1 MMYVIGTSEYEF
13 INVKSKTMTDRNFI
27 KMAVLVENVVY
38 ECELKESTFFP
49 DYESAV
55 EILNEIQERK
65 SEILFQNQSIIG
77 EILDRG
83 KEFNVGKLKVYR
95 LIPKLCE

>member
-1 MMYVIGTSEYEF
+1 MYVIGTSEYEF
-13 INVKSKTMTDRNFI
+13 INVKSKTMTDRNFV

-83 KEFNVGKLKVYR
+83 KEFDVDKLKVYR

>member
-1 MMYVIGTSEYEF
+1 MYVIGTSEYEF
-13 INVKSKTMTDRNFI
+13 INVKSKTVIDRNFI
-27 KMAVLVENVVY
+27 KMTVLVENIVY

-49 DYESAV
+49 DCESAV
-55 EILNEIQERK
+55 KILNEIQERK

-83 KEFNVGKLKVYR
+83 KEFDVDKLKVYR
-95 LIPKLCE
+95 LLPKLCE

>member
-1 MMYVIGTSEYEF
+1 MYVIGVSEYDF
-13 INVKSKTMTDRNFI
+13 IDVKSKILTNYCKI
-27 KMAVLVENVVY
+27 WQEVEKVVY
-38 ECELKESTFFP
+38 ECDLNEVIFFH

-55 EILNEIQERK
+55 KILNEIQERK
-65 SEILFQNQSIIG
+65 SEIQFQNKSIIG

-83 KEFNVGKLKVYR
+83 KEFDVGKLKVYR

>member
-1 MMYVIGTSEYEF
+1 MYVIGTSEYEF
-13 INVKSKTMTDRNFI
+13 INVKSKTMIDQNFI
-27 KMAVLVENVVY
+27 KMAALVKNVVY
-38 ECELKESTFFP
+38 ECELKESTFFS

>member
-1 MMYVIGTSEYEF
+1 MYVIGVSEYDF
-13 INVKSKTMTDRNFI
+13 IDVKSKILTNYCKI
-27 KMAVLVENVVY
+27 WQEVEKVVY
-38 ECELKESTFFP
+38 ECDLNEATFFP

-83 KEFNVGKLKVYR
+83 KEFDVGKLKVYR
-95 LIPKLCE
+95 LLPKLCE

>member
-1 MMYVIGTSEYEF
+1 MYVIGVSEYDF
-13 INVKSKTMTDRNFI
+13 IDVKSKILTNYCKI
-27 KMAVLVENVVY
+27 WQEVEKVVY
-38 ECELKESTFFP
+38 ECDLNEATFFP
-49 DYESAV
+49 DYEFAV
-55 EILNEIQERK
+55 KILNEIQERK

-83 KEFNVGKLKVYR
+83 KEFDVDKLKVYR

>member
-1 MMYVIGTSEYEF
+1 MYVIGVSEYDF
-13 INVKSKTMTDRNFI
+13 IDVKSKILTNYCKI
-27 KMAVLVENVVY
+27 WQEVEKVVY
-38 ECELKESTFFP
+38 ECDLNEATFFP

-83 KEFNVGKLKVYR
+83 KEFDVDKLKVYR
-95 LIPKLCE
+95 LFPKLCE

>member
-1 MMYVIGTSEYEF
+1 MYVIGASEYDF
-13 INVKSKTMTDRNFI
+13 IDVKSKILTNYRKI
-27 KMAVLVENVVY
+27 WQEVEKVVY
-38 ECELKESTFFP
+38 ECDLNEATFFP

-55 EILNEIQERK
+55 KILNEIQERK

-83 KEFNVGKLKVYR
+83 KEFDVGKLKVYR